1 MIHDIDILI
10 SLFGKPDTIHSAG
23 NTDVCSVLAT
33 CGTMPVALSA
43 SRKSSKKIR
52 MIYIE
57 EEEFSGWEYDEE
69 IISIPEYISTLSD
82 KNSVDITA
90 LIITGLM
97 QEIDEL
103 KTKVEALEGSI

>member
-1 MIHDIDILI
+1 MRVRGTQESIPFIEI
-10 SLFGKPDTIHSAG
+10 GKT
-23 NTDVCSVLAT
+23 NVY
-33 CGTMPVALSA
+33 
-43 SRKSSKKIR
+43 IR
-52 MIYIE
+52 TNVERIE

-82 KNSVDITA
+82 KNSVDVIA

>member
-1 MIHDIDILI
+1 
-10 SLFGKPDTIHSAG
+10 
-23 NTDVCSVLAT
+23 V
-33 CGTMPVALSA
+33 
-43 SRKSSKKIR
+43 KIR
-52 MIYIE
+52 GTQESIPFIEIGKTNVYIRTNVEYIE

-82 KNSVDITA
+82 KNSVDVIA

>member
-1 MIHDIDILI
+1 M
-10 SLFGKPDTIHSAG
+10 
-23 NTDVCSVLAT
+23 
-33 CGTMPVALSA
+33 
-43 SRKSSKKIR
+43 KIR
-52 MIYIE
+52 GTQESIPFIEIGKTNVYIRTNVEYIE

-69 IISIPEYISTLSD
+69 IISIPKYISTLSD

>member
-1 MIHDIDILI
+1 MRIRGTQESIPFIEI
-10 SLFGKPDTIHSAG
+10 GKT
-23 NTDVCSVLAT
+23 NVY
-33 CGTMPVALSA
+33 
-43 SRKSSKKIR
+43 IR
-52 MIYIE
+52 TNVERIE

-90 LIITGLM
+90 LLITGLM

>member
-1 MIHDIDILI
+1 M
-10 SLFGKPDTIHSAG
+10 
-23 NTDVCSVLAT
+23 
-33 CGTMPVALSA
+33 
-43 SRKSSKKIR
+43 KIR
-52 MIYIE
+52 GTQESIPFIEIGKTNVYIRTNVEYIE

-82 KNSVDITA
+82 KNLVDITA

>member
-1 MIHDIDILI
+1 M
-10 SLFGKPDTIHSAG
+10 
-23 NTDVCSVLAT
+23 
-33 CGTMPVALSA
+33 
-43 SRKSSKKIR
+43 KIR
-52 MIYIE
+52 GTQESMPFIEIGKTNVYIRTNVEYIE

-82 KNSVDITA
+82 KNSVDVIA

>member
-1 MIHDIDILI
+1 M
-10 SLFGKPDTIHSAG
+10 
-23 NTDVCSVLAT
+23 
-33 CGTMPVALSA
+33 
-43 SRKSSKKIR
+43 KIR
-52 MIYIE
+52 GTQESIPFIEIGKTNVYIRTNVERIE

-82 KNSVDITA
+82 KNSIDIIA

>member
-1 MIHDIDILI
+1 MKVRGTQESIPFIEI
-10 SLFGKPDTIHSAG
+10 GKT
-23 NTDVCSVLAT
+23 NVY
-33 CGTMPVALSA
+33 
-43 SRKSSKKIR
+43 IR
-52 MIYIE
+52 TNVEYIE

>member
-1 MIHDIDILI
+1 M
-10 SLFGKPDTIHSAG
+10 
-23 NTDVCSVLAT
+23 
-33 CGTMPVALSA
+33 
-43 SRKSSKKIR
+43 KIR
-52 MIYIE
+52 GTQESIPFIEIGKTNVYIRTNVKRIE

-82 KNSVDITA
+82 KNSVNVIA

-103 KTKVEALEGSI
+103 KTKIEALEGSI

>member
-1 MIHDIDILI
+1 MRVRGTQESIPFIEI
-10 SLFGKPDTIHSAG
+10 GKT
-23 NTDVCSVLAT
+23 NVY
-33 CGTMPVALSA
+33 
-43 SRKSSKKIR
+43 IR
-52 MIYIE
+52 TNVERIE

-90 LIITGLM
+90 LLITGLM

>member
-1 MIHDIDILI
+1 M
-10 SLFGKPDTIHSAG
+10 
-23 NTDVCSVLAT
+23 
-33 CGTMPVALSA
+33 
-43 SRKSSKKIR
+43 KIR
-52 MIYIE
+52 GTQESIPFIEIGKTNVYIRTNVERIE

-82 KNSVDITA
+82 KNSVDVIA
-90 LIITGLM
+90 LIITRLM

>member
-1 MIHDIDILI
+1 MRIRGTQESIPFIEI
-10 SLFGKPDTIHSAG
+10 GKT
-23 NTDVCSVLAT
+23 NVY
-33 CGTMPVALSA
+33 
-43 SRKSSKKIR
+43 IR
-52 MIYIE
+52 TNVEYIE

-82 KNSVDITA
+82 KNSVYITA

>member
-1 MIHDIDILI
+1 MKVRGTQKSIPFIEI
-10 SLFGKPDTIHSAG
+10 GKT
-23 NTDVCSVLAT
+23 NVY
-33 CGTMPVALSA
+33 
-43 SRKSSKKIR
+43 IR
-52 MIYIE
+52 TNVERIE

-69 IISIPEYISTLSD
+69 IISIPEYINTLSD

>member
-1 MIHDIDILI
+1 MKVRGTQESIPFIEI
-10 SLFGKPDTIHSAG
+10 GKT
-23 NTDVCSVLAT
+23 NVY
-33 CGTMPVALSA
+33 
-43 SRKSSKKIR
+43 IR
-52 MIYIE
+52 TNVERIE

-82 KNSVDITA
+82 KNSVDVTA
-90 LIITGLM
+90 LLITGLM

>member
-1 MIHDIDILI
+1 MRIRGTQNSIPFIEV
-10 SLFGKPDTIHSAG
+10 GKT
-23 NTDVCSVLAT
+23 NVY
-33 CGTMPVALSA
+33 
-43 SRKSSKKIR
+43 IR
-52 MIYIE
+52 TNVEYIE

-90 LIITGLM
+90 LLITGLM

>member
-1 MIHDIDILI
+1 M
-10 SLFGKPDTIHSAG
+10 
-23 NTDVCSVLAT
+23 
-33 CGTMPVALSA
+33 
-43 SRKSSKKIR
+43 KIR
-52 MIYIE
+52 GTQESIPFIEIGKTNVYIRTNVERIE

-90 LIITGLM
+90 LLITGLM

>member
-1 MIHDIDILI
+1 M
-10 SLFGKPDTIHSAG
+10 
-23 NTDVCSVLAT
+23 
-33 CGTMPVALSA
+33 
-43 SRKSSKKIR
+43 KIR
-52 MIYIE
+52 GTQESIPFIEIGKTNVYIRTNVEYIE

-103 KTKVEALEGSI
+103 KTKVEALEGSM

>member
-1 MIHDIDILI
+1 M
-10 SLFGKPDTIHSAG
+10 
-23 NTDVCSVLAT
+23 
-33 CGTMPVALSA
+33 
-43 SRKSSKKIR
+43 KIR
-52 MIYIE
+52 GTQESMPFIEIGKTNVYIRTNVEYIE

-82 KNSVDITA
+82 KNSVDVIA

-103 KTKVEALEGSI
+103 KTKIEALEGSI

>member
-1 MIHDIDILI
+1 M
-10 SLFGKPDTIHSAG
+10 
-23 NTDVCSVLAT
+23 
-33 CGTMPVALSA
+33 
-43 SRKSSKKIR
+43 KIR
-52 MIYIE
+52 GTQESIPFIEIGKTNVYIRTNVEYIE

-103 KTKVEALEGSI
+103 KTKVETLEGSI

>member
-1 MIHDIDILI
+1 M
-10 SLFGKPDTIHSAG
+10 
-23 NTDVCSVLAT
+23 
-33 CGTMPVALSA
+33 
-43 SRKSSKKIR
+43 KIR
-52 MIYIE
+52 GTQESIPFIEIGKTNVYIRTNVEYIE

-90 LIITGLM
+90 LIITGVM

>member
-1 MIHDIDILI
+1 M
-10 SLFGKPDTIHSAG
+10 
-23 NTDVCSVLAT
+23 
-33 CGTMPVALSA
+33 
-43 SRKSSKKIR
+43 KIR
-52 MIYIE
+52 GTQESIPFIEIGKTNVYIRTNVEYIE

-69 IISIPEYISTLSD
+69 IITIPEYISTLSD

>member
-1 MIHDIDILI
+1 MRIRGTQESIPFIEI
-10 SLFGKPDTIHSAG
+10 GKT
-23 NTDVCSVLAT
+23 NVY
-33 CGTMPVALSA
+33 
-43 SRKSSKKIR
+43 IR
-52 MIYIE
+52 TNVEYIE

>member
-1 MIHDIDILI
+1 MKVRGTQESIPFIEI
-10 SLFGKPDTIHSAG
+10 GKT
-23 NTDVCSVLAT
+23 NVY
-33 CGTMPVALSA
+33 
-43 SRKSSKKIR
+43 IR
-52 MIYIE
+52 TNVERIE

-103 KTKVEALEGSI
+103 KTKVEALEESL

>member
-1 MIHDIDILI
+1 M
-10 SLFGKPDTIHSAG
+10 
-23 NTDVCSVLAT
+23 
-33 CGTMPVALSA
+33 
-43 SRKSSKKIR
+43 KIR
-52 MIYIE
+52 GTQESIPFIEIGKTNVYIRTNVEYIE

-82 KNSVDITA
+82 KNSVNITA